1 MTPAGRA
8 VNVNTVTT
16 SAPGTPTT
24 GVTERIAVEVHGLT
38 KRFGSRTAV
47 DGLSFALPTGVVA
60 GFIGPNGAGKS
71 TTMGMLL
78 GLVAPTSGTGTVL
91 GSPLGEPS
99 KYLGDVGALIESP
112 AFWPSL
118 TGAENLQLLATLS
131 DHDARAIA
139 GLLELVGLAD
149 RAIDRFGSYSLGMK
163 QRLGV
168 AAALLGDPTLLIL
181 DEPTNGLDPSGI
193 SDMRRLIASVTHDN
207 RTVLV
212 SSHIL
217 SELEQVCD
225 WLVVIDEGSLL
236 YQGPADGYVAQAG
249 TVVVIAA
256 EHAGD
261 LDRLARLVRAE
272 GHDSVI
278 DGDQIVVPVE
288 LETGDP
294 RALAVT
300 LNAIAFDH
308 GIVLSELR
316 VRRPTLESHY
326 LASVEGDHR

>member
-1 MTPAGRA
+1 MTTTSRVTPA
-8 VNVNTVTT
+8 
-16 SAPGTPTT
+16 T
-24 GVTERIAVEVHGLT
+24 GVAKRAVEVNGLT

-60 GFIGPNGAGKS
+60 GFIGPNGAGKT

-78 GLVAPTSGTGTVL
+78 GLVAPTSGTGNVL
-91 GSPLGEPS
+91 GQPLSEPS
-99 KYLGDVGALIESP
+99 TYLGRVGALIESP

-131 DHDARAIA
+131 GHDSGEIP
-139 GLLELVGLAD
+139 GVLDLVGLAE
-149 RAIDRFGSYSLGMK
+149 RASDRFGSYSFGMK

-168 AAALLGDPTLLIL
+168 AAALLGDPALLIL
-181 DEPTNGLDPSGI
+181 DEPTNGLDPAGI
-193 SDMRRLIASVTHDN
+193 SDMRRLIASVTRDD

-217 SELEQVCD
+217 SELEQACD
-225 WLVVIDEGSLL
+225 WLIVIDEGSLL
-236 YQGPADGYVAQAG
+236 YEGPADGYLAQAG
-249 TVVVIAA
+249 TVVVVAA
-256 EHAGD
+256 EHRAD
-261 LDRLARLVRAE
+261 VDRLATLARAE
-272 GHDSVI
+272 GLDAVI
-278 DGDQIVVPVE
+278 DGDEIVVPVE

-300 LNAIAFDH
+300 LNRIAFED
-308 GIVLSELR
+308 GIVLAELR

-326 LASVEGDHR
+326 LATVEGDHR

>member
-1 MTPAGRA
+1 VTTTSGVTPA
-8 VNVNTVTT
+8 
-16 SAPGTPTT
+16 T
-24 GVTERIAVEVHGLT
+24 GVAKRAVEVNGLT

-47 DGLSFALPTGVVA
+47 DGLSFALPIGVVA
-60 GFIGPNGAGKS
+60 GFIGPNGAGKT

-91 GSPLGEPS
+91 GHPLGEPS
-99 KYLGDVGALIESP
+99 TYLGRVGALIESP

-131 DHDARAIA
+131 GHDSGEIP
-139 GLLELVGLAD
+139 GVLDLVGLAE
-149 RAIDRFGSYSLGMK
+149 RASDRFGSYSFGMK

-168 AAALLGDPTLLIL
+168 AAALLGDPALLIL
-181 DEPTNGLDPSGI
+181 DEPTNGLDPAGI
-193 SDMRRLIASVTHDN
+193 SDMRRLIASVTRDD

-225 WLVVIDEGSLL
+225 WLIVIDEGSLL
-236 YQGPADGYVAQAG
+236 YQGPADGYLAQAG
-249 TVVVIAA
+249 TVVVVAA
-256 EHAGD
+256 EHRAD
-261 LDRLARLVRAE
+261 MDRLATLARAE
-272 GHDSVI
+272 GLDAVI
-278 DGDQIVVPVE
+278 DGDEIVVPVE

-300 LNAIAFDH
+300 LNRIALED
-308 GIVLSELR
+308 GIILAELR

-326 LASVEGDHR
+326 LATVEGDHR